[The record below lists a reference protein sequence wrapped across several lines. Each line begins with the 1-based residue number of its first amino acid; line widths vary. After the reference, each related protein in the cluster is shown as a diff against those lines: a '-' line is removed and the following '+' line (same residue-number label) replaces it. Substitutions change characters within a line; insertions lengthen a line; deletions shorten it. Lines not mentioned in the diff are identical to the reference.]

1 MRNVLVTGG
10 SRGLG
15 LAIAETLAGEG
26 FGVIAVARTQTDD
39 LTRLMQQH
47 PDRVHFEPFDL
58 GETGK
63 IASFVRALRK
73 NHGSI
78 YGLVNNAGVGIEGIL
93 ATMPEA
99 DIERLIRIN
108 TLSPLLL
115 TKHVV
120 RLMMAD
126 GGGRIV
132 NMSSI
137 VATSGYKAL
146 SVYSA
151 TKASLLGFTRSLARE
166 VGPLGITVNAVA
178 PGFIETDL
186 TKGLA
191 AGQAEQ
197 IRKRSALRRMASA
210 TDVAHAVSYLLS
222 DKAAN
227 VTGTVITVDA
237 GGTA

>member
-1 MRNVLVTGG
+1 M
-10 SRGLG
+10 G